1 MEIQKDIAKP
11 SPDSDF
17 QLILGIESS
26 GQVCS
31 TALSLGKEILAEYS
45 LSGRSVHDEMLAE
58 LINRLLTDCRI
69 QIEKLNAVAIS
80 AGPGSFTGLRIGSAI
95 AKGICFD
102 NKIKLLPVGSLYSIA
117 FTFREFAIKYQINEV
132 AVLTFSHSNLYF
144 YQKFDLI
151 NEQSSNIELIEFDKI
166 FQKCASAK
174 LCLTTDKRICN
185 EESQFIYIQPS
196 AKQVCLLGHKF
207 LLDGK
212 FVPAESFV
220 PDYHFEFIPKSKKK

>member
-1 MEIQKDIAKP
+1 MEIQKNIAKP
-11 SPDSDF
+11 FPDSDS

-31 TALSLGKEILAEYS
+31 AALSLGEEILGEYS
-45 LSGRSVHDEMLAE
+45 LFELSVHDEMLAE

-69 QIEKLNAVAIS
+69 EIKKLDAVAVS

-102 NKIKLLPVGSLYSIA
+102 NKIKLVPVGSLYSIA
-117 FTFREFAIKYQINEV
+117 FAFREFAVEYQINDL
-132 AVLTFSHSNLYF
+132 AVLTFSHGKLYF

-151 NEQSSNIELIEFDKI
+151 NALSSNIELLEFGEI
-166 FQKCASAK
+166 FKKAPSVK
-174 LCLTTDKRICN
+174 LFLTTDRRICHGD
-185 EESQFIYIQPS
+185 SHFIYVQPS
-196 AKQVCLLGHKF
+196 AKQVCSLGHKL

-220 PDYHFEFIPKSKKK
+220 PDYHFEFNPKSKKQ